1 MRTKAM
7 LITLMATKVL
17 LLALLL
23 ISCPSSAVAQQEIVT
38 LPTRPGVTQSFF
50 LTSIPQNLQALA
62 LLFPGSGGLIQ
73 LRAENGKPRFNQGN
87 FLVRSRAEFIK
98 RGVAAAIIDAPSD
111 QQSGW
116 GMSDEFRLG
125 NEHLSDMSRI
135 IEALAKRFPE
145 VPLFLIGTSRG
156 TISAAALS
164 STLGERAAGAVLT
177 ATMFRHTP
185 RKSKEPGEGLSK
197 FDFATVKVP
206 LLLVHHVSDQCASTP
221 YGDAARLSE
230 KFPLISVFGGATP
243 QSGPCEPFSQHGFL
257 GKESETLEQIV
268 NWMLKKPFSQEVQ

>member
-1 MRTKAM
+1 MTMRTGTAARKA
-7 LITLMATKVL
+7 I
-17 LLALLL
+17 LLAVVWM
-23 ISCPSSAVAQQEIVT
+23 SYPSSSVVAQQEIVT
-38 LPTRPGVTQSFF
+38 LPTRAGVTQSYF
-50 LTSIPQNLQALA
+50 LTSVPKNLQAVA
-62 LLFPGSGGLIQ
+62 LLFSGSGGLIQ

-98 RGVAAAIIDAPSD
+98 RGVVAAILDAPSD

-125 NEHLSDMSRI
+125 DEHLRDISVVTED
-135 IEALAKRFPE
+135 LAQRFPA

-156 TISAAALS
+156 TISAAALGS
-164 STLGERAAGAVLT
+164 RLGQRTAGSVLT
-177 ATMFRHTP
+177 ATMFRQTP
-185 RKSKEPGEGLSK
+185 KKSKEPGEGLSR
-197 FDFATVKVP
+197 FDFAAVKVP

-257 GKESETLEQIV
+257 GKESETVEQIV
-268 NWMLKKPFSQEVQ
+268 NWMMKRPFSQEVK

>member
-1 MRTKAM
+1 M
-7 LITLMATKVL
+7 LITSLATKVL
-17 LLALLL
+17 LLALLWM
-23 ISCPSSAVAQQEIVT
+23 SCPSSSAVAQQEIVT
-38 LPTRPGVTQSFF
+38 LPTRTGVTQAYF
-50 LTSIPQNLQALA
+50 LTSIPKNLQALA

-98 RGVAAAIIDAPSD
+98 RGVAAAIMDAPSD

-116 GMSDEFRLG
+116 GMSDEFRFG
-125 NEHLSDMSRI
+125 NEHLSDISRI
-135 IEALAKRFPE
+135 IEDLAERIPK

-164 STLGERAAGAVLT
+164 SRLGERTAGAVLT
-177 ATMFRHTP
+177 ATMFRRTP
-185 RKSKEPGEGLSK
+185 KKSKEPGEGLSK
-197 FDFATVKVP
+197 FDFAMVKVP

-257 GKESETLEQIV
+257 GKESETVEQIV
-268 NWMLKKPFSQEVQ
+268 NWLLKKPFNQEVK